1 MFCYTASDRTA
12 SPDPVVDKQAVFD
25 QLDVTN
31 PEHADFYLPMFG
43 DSPGGTPSVSSAGS
57 VADSRSDL
65 DDISDVSFYVKSVL
79 EEMLVY
85 IRILLFA

>member
-43 DSPGGTPSVSSAGS
+43 DSPGGTPSVYLQ
-57 VADSRSDL
+57 DRSLIPDP
-65 DDISDVSFYVKSVL
+65 ISMIYL
-79 EEMLVY
+79 M
-85 IRILLFA
+85 